1 MMRNRFRFS
10 LSLIVSLLIQQST
23 ILASKIADSILV
35 FNEIH
40 YNPASFSVFFNKSLA
55 L

>member
-23 ILASKIADSILV
+23 ILASKIADIILV